1 MFAPLLWILRVLTM
15 SLSFIYVVIV
25 LNPIQI
31 LSALVY
37 PFSKSLCRK
46 INCWCARQIWGLW
59 VIMAE
64 KQNGIE
70 FRFTG
75 DELPLRENAFV
86 TANHQSIADIMVLLT
101 LSWRCKRVGATKW
114 FVKDILKYLPGVGWG
129 MLFIDCVF
137 LKRDW
142 TRDRGFV
149 MDLFAKFEKENIPL
163 FLVSFLEG
171 TRLTQSKQKRARV
184 FAEERGLH
192 IPEHTLV
199 PRTKG
204 FVATMHGLRNHLDA
218 VYDVTL
224 GYPDGVPSLFDCFV
238 AQPKRIEVHVTRYP
252 IDLISTD
259 EDAMEEWVFERYVE
273 KDALMAELAETSYF
287 PGEER
292 FGPINALDHFRSERA

>member
-1 MFAPLLWILRVLTM
+1 MFAPILWILRVLAM
-15 SLSFIYVVIV
+15 CLSFIGVVVI

-37 PFSKSLCRK
+37 PFSKSLCRR
-46 INCWCARQIWGLW
+46 INCWCARQLWGLW

-64 KQNGIE
+64 KQNRIE

-101 LSWRCKRVGATKW
+101 LSWRCKRVGDTKW
-114 FVKDILKYLPGVGWG
+114 FVKDILKHLPGIGWG
-129 MLFIDCVF
+129 MLFLDCIF

-142 TRDRGFV
+142 TRDRSFV
-149 MDLFAKFEKENIPL
+149 MDLFAKFERENIPL

-171 TRLTQSKQKRARV
+171 TRLTQAKQERARA
-184 FAEERGLH
+184 FADERGLH
-192 IPEHTLV
+192 VPVHTLV

-204 FVATMHGLRNHLDA
+204 FIATMHGLRNHLDA

-238 AQPKRIEVHVTRYP
+238 AKPKRIEIHVTRYP
-252 IDLISTD
+252 VDLISTD

-273 KDALMAELAETSYF
+273 KDALMAELAETGYF

-292 FGPINALDHFRSERA
+292 FGPINAFDHFGSERA

>member
-1 MFAPLLWILRVLTM
+1 MLAPIKWILRVLTM
-15 SLSFIYVVIV
+15 CLTFICVVII

-37 PFSKSLCRK
+37 PFSKSLCRR
-46 INCWCARQIWGLW
+46 INCWCARQTWGTW

-75 DELPLRENAFV
+75 EQVPIRENAFV

-101 LSWRCKRVGATKW
+101 LSWRCKRLGDTKW

-149 MDLFAKFEKENIPL
+149 MDLFAKFEREDIPL

-171 TRLTQSKQKRARV
+171 TRLTQAKQARAQA
-184 FAEERGLH
+184 FAADRGLH
-192 IPEHTLV
+192 VPQHTLV

-204 FVATMHGLRNHLDA
+204 FVATMHGLRGHLDA

-238 AQPKRIEVHVTRYP
+238 AKPRRIEVHVSRFP
-252 IDLISTD
+252 IDSISSDD
-259 EDAMEEWVFERYVE
+259 EAMEEWVFERYEE
-273 KDALMAELAETSYF
+273 KDRLMAALAETGRF
-287 PGEER
+287 PGEET
-292 FGPINALDHFRSERA
+292 FGPINALDHFRSEAS